1 MANISSSNGLEKRPK
16 LRFPG
21 FDEPW
26 KAEMLSDFSERV
38 TRKNTKNET
47 NLPLT
52 ISSKDGLVDQI
63 SYFNKMVASKDIS
76 SYYLLKEGEYAYN
89 KSYSVGYDF
98 GSIKRLDRYP
108 MGALSTLYIC
118 FALKRHNSDFIRA
131 YFDSLKWY
139 REIYMISAEGARNHG
154 LLNVP
159 TEDFFQTIHYL
170 PQDTREQR
178 KIASFIITLDRR
190 IDAQQSLVKS
200 FKKYKR
206 GLLKDM
212 FPQEDATVPKLR
224 LAGFTGDWVQHNLG
238 DLMNV
243 TSVKRIHQSDWTN
256 SGVRFLRARDIVAAA
271 KNEKVSEPLFI
282 SQEKYNE
289 YSEISGKVKKGD
301 LLVTGVGTIGVPML
315 INSDEPLYFKDGNI
329 IWFKNENIIDGKF
342 FYYSFVSD
350 GIQKFIL
357 ESAGTGTVGTY
368 TIDSGRKTPVYL
380 PVQREEQIQIGKYFS
395 QLDALIV
402 LHQRKLD
409 ILMQCK
415 NGIVQQLFI

>member
-1 MANISSSNGLEKRPK
+1 
-16 LRFPG
+16 
-21 FDEPW
+21 
-26 KAEMLSDFSERV
+26 MLSDFSERV

-98 GSIKRLDRYP
+98 GSIKRLDHYP

-178 KIASFIITLDRR
+178 KIANFIITLDRR

-200 FKKYKR
+200 LKKYKR
-206 GLLKDM
+206 GVISALLSSKTNPYYSSETWKEVALCDVASGFEYGM
-212 FPQEDATVPKLR
+212 NAAATVYDGSHKYI
-224 LAGFTGDWVQHNLG
+224 
-238 DLMNV
+238 
-243 TSVKRIHQSDWTN
+243 RITDIDDNSHLYSKMYRSHQ
-256 SGVRFLRARDIVAAA
+256 
-271 KNEKVSEPLFI
+271 K
-282 SQEKYNE
+282 
-289 YSEISGKVKKGD
+289 GK
-301 LLVTGVGTIGVPML
+301 
-315 INSDEPLYFKDGNI
+315 
-329 IWFKNENIIDGKF
+329 
-342 FYYSFVSD
+342 
-350 GIQKFIL
+350 
-357 ESAGTGTVGTY
+357 
-368 TIDSGRKTPVYL
+368 
-380 PVQREEQIQIGKYFS
+380 
-395 QLDALIV
+395 
-402 LHQRKLD
+402 
-409 ILMQCK
+409 
-415 NGIVQQLFI
+415 